1 MKTHTR
7 GYGKRHKPRAAW
19 IALIT
24 GVVLCALIVVGV
36 LLPVLGLIGAAHATT
51 FGTLHVPVGG
61 IAVALVISYLVG
73 LGFLVLTFL
82 ARFGALA
89 WITAVAAVIAT
100 LAGSVWPLFAT
111 AFSSV
116 TQIQDVI
123 PFVQDLIGRVTG
135 H

>member
-1 MKTHTR
+1 MRTHTR
-7 GYGKRHKPRAAW
+7 GYGRRRKPRAAW
-19 IALIT
+19 IALVT
-24 GVVLCALIVVGV
+24 GVVLCALTVVGV

-51 FGTLHVPVGG
+51 FGTLRVPVGG
-61 IAVALVISYLVG
+61 IAVAIVVSYLVALG
-73 LGFLVLTFL
+73 LLLLTFWS
-82 ARFGALA
+82 RFGALA

-111 AFSSV
+111 AFASV
-116 TQIQDVI
+116 TEVQDVI